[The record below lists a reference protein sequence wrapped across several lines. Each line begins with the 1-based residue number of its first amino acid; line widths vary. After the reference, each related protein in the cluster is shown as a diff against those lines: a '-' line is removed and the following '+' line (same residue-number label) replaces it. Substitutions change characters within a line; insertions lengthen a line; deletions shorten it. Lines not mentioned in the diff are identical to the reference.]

1 MKEIPLKEIPRA
13 RAGTDPTD
21 LYTRTRAMAF
31 LRTLLEDA
39 AHASVHGTNQFQ
51 STIQPYN

>member
-51 STIQPYN
+51 STIQPYS